1 MLDNKK
7 FVAGYVP
14 WEVGLDPANHSKGGV
29 NSRQDE
35 GQHKGQDKEPAHGG
49 GRVHAI
55 LHLVLQQHTHTHTY
69 TCTCSYTMH
78 QFSHTKI
85 YNYVHVQKHRF
96 FLCSYIDFATIFSL
110 YAQVHVHVLLRS

>member
-29 NSRQDE
+29 HSCQDE
-35 GQHKGQDKEPAHGG
+35 GQHKGQDEEPAHGG

-55 LHLVLQQHTHTHTY
+55 LHLVLQQHTHIH
-69 TCTCSYTMH
+69 
-78 QFSHTKI
+78 I
-85 YNYVHVQKHRF
+85 
-96 FLCSYIDFATIFSL
+96 
-110 YAQVHVHVLLRS
+110 HVHVAILCINSAIPRFIIMFMFKNIDFFYVRT